1 MTGVIDASALIR
13 LFIPDG
19 PLPGGFETF
28 MKKVESGDDYAIAPE
43 LLLAETANVIRRK
56 CKNKEI
62 SEKEETDILNMIAAM
77 PVRLLN
83 HKPIIKNASALSKKH
98 GVSVYDA
105 LYLELAQKHNAVIF
119 TVDELIIKTAKK
131 IGLKINVAF

>member
-19 PLPGGFETF
+19 PLPGGFESF
-28 MKKVESGDDYAIAPE
+28 MQGVERGDDYAIAPE
-43 LLLAETANVIRRK
+43 LLLAEAANVIRRK

-62 SEKEETDILNMIAAM
+62 SEKEEADILNLIVSM
-77 PVRLLN
+77 PARLLN

-98 GVSVYDA
+98 GVTVYDA
-105 LYLELAQKHNAVIF
+105 LYLEIAQRHNAAIF
-119 TVDELIIKTAKK
+119 TVDELVIKTAKK
-131 IGLKINVAF
+131 IGLKINVAV